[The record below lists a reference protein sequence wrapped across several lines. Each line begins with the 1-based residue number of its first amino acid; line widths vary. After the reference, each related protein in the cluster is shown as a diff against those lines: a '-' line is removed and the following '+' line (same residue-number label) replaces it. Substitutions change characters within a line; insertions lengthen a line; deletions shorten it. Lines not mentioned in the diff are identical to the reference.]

1 MSSRRD
7 AYNEAQAQIWRL
19 ITFSNRIV
27 VVGLAAVVL
36 VCAPAA
42 AQTGNL
48 VPNGR
53 FDLGVG
59 VTGWQ
64 VVNPEYNALVFDST
78 LDVDG
83 CAQSGVAHGICDP
96 PVDFGT
102 GEYRVCLG
110 AVSTAES
117 FTISGELL
125 FLSSAVEGHA
135 NLTLTFWDGPNCT
148 GDYTNGLFAGYA
160 VSDVTG
166 WQHVEAGPVSPD
178 PASQSA
184 MMRVLLTQIVG
195 SQPAIEV
202 RFDEIRVTLSDW
214 VFAEDLEIGE
224 TCRWSQAVP

>member
-7 AYNEAQAQIWRL
+7 THNEAQAQIWRL
-19 ITFSNRIV
+19 MMISNRIV

-64 VVNPEYNALVFDST
+64 VVNPEFNALVFDST
-78 LDVDG
+78 LDFDG
-83 CAQSGVAHGICDP
+83 CTQSGVAHGSCDP
-96 PVDFGT
+96 PVDWGT
-102 GEYRVCLG
+102 GEYRACLG

-117 FTISGELL
+117 FKISGEFL
-125 FLSSAVEGHA
+125 FLSSAVDGHA
-135 NLTLTFWDGPNCT
+135 
-148 GDYTNGLFAGYA
+148 
-160 VSDVTG
+160 SDVSG

-178 PASQSA
+178 PASQSV
-184 MMRVLLTQIVG
+184 MLRVLLTQIVG
-195 SQPAIEV
+195 SEPAIEV
-202 RFDEIRVTLSDW
+202 RFDEIRVTHTDW